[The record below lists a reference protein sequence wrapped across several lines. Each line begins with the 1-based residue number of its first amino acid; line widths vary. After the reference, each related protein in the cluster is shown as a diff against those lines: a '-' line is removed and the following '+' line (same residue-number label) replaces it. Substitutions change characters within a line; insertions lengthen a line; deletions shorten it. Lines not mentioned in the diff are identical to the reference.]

1 MFDVQNYA
9 AAHDWTIEKPLGRRE
24 NRLWLV
30 KDADGN
36 DAVLRRY
43 DGDFPLAAR
52 LFADSWRRSFL

>member
-36 DAVLRRY
+36 DAVLRR
-43 DGDFPLAAR
+43 
-52 LFADSWRRSFL
+52 